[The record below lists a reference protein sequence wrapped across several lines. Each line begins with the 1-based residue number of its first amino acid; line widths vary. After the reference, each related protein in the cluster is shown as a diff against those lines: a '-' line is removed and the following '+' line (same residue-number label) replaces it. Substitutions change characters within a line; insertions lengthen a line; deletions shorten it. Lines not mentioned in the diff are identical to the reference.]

1 MRKFRKTEI
10 SKVYFNNDSC
20 LLYSDS
26 IKKIKNKSLILT
38 MILVFLLLT
47 SAPNKSKAN
56 SIEPVSDIPENDW
69 QLIFNE
75 EFSDPI
81 LDKSKFNDENYLI
94 HWTTPDNARA
104 KYTLAD
110 GNISLNI
117 PKEPA
122 PWWHGTDKQKLSSIQ
137 TGMRD
142 GMHRFDKN
150 LCTITDHHPAINNFI
165 TQYGYFELR
174 AKVPSAG
181 GIHSAWWMIGA
192 ENFRNQQAE
201 IDIFEILGPEVGPKW
216 SKVRAGVH
224 PWGDPEIRRET
235 LYYHVKA
242 DLESDFHTYGFLW
255 EPEGM
260 KFYFD
265 GKLVRT
271 SKQSPNY
278 KMLTLLGIYEG
289 WNGITWSKNPDP
301 NDTNY
306 PKQFTIDYFRAY
318 QTPEMIKFNQDR
330 DLALKKK
337 AMAENNLALLA
348 TTGVGQDY
356 HWTSLPSHLNDGDNS
371 ENSAFQSQDFKKNST
386 NEFSKILDTPEYLYF
401 DWEDIQTISEVSLD
415 IRYALLQAPTNWDI
429 EYSLDGKSNWKQI
442 AQSGNVQWNTAD
454 NNLESKTISFPTI
467 HAKAI
472 RIKINSVNIYWNH
485 YAINEVRI
493 GS

>member
-1 MRKFRKTEI
+1 MRKFRKAENNIVNYNFNRNI
-10 SKVYFNNDSC
+10 S
-20 LLYSDS
+20 YSNLS
-26 IKKIKNKSLILT
+26 KIINRKSLVATIAL
-38 MILVFLLLT
+38 LFLLFAF
-47 SAPNKSKAN
+47 SPYKSNADA
-56 SIEPVSDIPENDW
+56 IEPASKIPENNW
-69 QLIFNE
+69 QLVFNE
-75 EFSDPI
+75 EFNDSI
-81 LDKSKFNDENYLI
+81 LDKNKFNDENYLI
-94 HWTTPDNARA
+94 HWTTPENARA
-104 KYTLAD
+104 KYTLAE

-117 PKEPA
+117 PKEPS

-192 ENFRNQQAE
+192 EDFRNQQAE
-201 IDIFEILGPEVGPKW
+201 IDIFEILGPEVGQKW

-224 PWGDPEIRRET
+224 PWGDPDIRRET

-301 NDTNY
+301 NDNNY
-306 PKQFTIDYFRAY
+306 PKQFTIDYFRAF

-330 DLALKKK
+330 DFALEERAKI
-337 AMAENNLALLA
+337 ENNLALLA
-348 TTGVGQDY
+348 TAGVGQDY
-356 HWTSLPSHLNDGDNS
+356 HWTSLPSHLNDGDSS
-371 ENSAFQSQDFKKNST
+371 ENSAFQSQDFTKNSD
-386 NEFSKILDTPEYLYF
+386 NEFSKILDQPEYIYF
-401 DWEDIQTISEVSLD
+401 DWEDLKSISEINLD
-415 IRYALLQAPTNWDI
+415 VRYALLQAPTNWDI
-429 EYSLDGKSNWKQI
+429 EYSLDGETDWQLI
-442 AQSGNVQWNTAD
+442 AQSGNVQWDTAD
-454 NNLESKTISFPTI
+454 NNLESKTLTFPTVQ
-467 HAKAI
+467 AKAI
-472 RIKINSVNIYWNH
+472 RIKINSANIYWNH

-493 GS
+493 AS